1 MKIVIED
8 HPNGQID
15 DVKLIRIDG
24 IGAGYCGV
32 SEGSPICF
40 IGRQPQAVRL
50 LVKVE
55 VEKFIGGAVGSVNEP
70 PPAQE
75 PEELEED
82 EQDQPDF
89 ED

>member
-1 MKIVIED
+1 MKIKIED
-8 HPNGQID
+8 HPNEQIN

-40 IGRQPQAVRL
+40 TGRQSQAVRS

-70 PPAQE
+70 PPKSE
-75 PEELEED
+75 LEEIEED
-82 EQDQPDF
+82 EQEEID
-89 ED
+89 E

>member
-1 MKIVIED
+1 MKIKIED
-8 HPNGQID
+8 HPNEQIN

-40 IGRQPQAVRL
+40 TGRQSQAVRS
-50 LVKVE
+50 LVKIE

-70 PPAQE
+70 PPK
-75 PEELEED
+75 PELEEIEED
-82 EQDQPDF
+82 EQD
-89 ED
+89 EINE